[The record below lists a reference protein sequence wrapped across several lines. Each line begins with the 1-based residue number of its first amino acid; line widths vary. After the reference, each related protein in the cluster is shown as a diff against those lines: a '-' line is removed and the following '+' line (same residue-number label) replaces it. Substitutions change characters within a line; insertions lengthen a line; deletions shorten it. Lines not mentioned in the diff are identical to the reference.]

1 MGWTLAP
8 SLKQLV
14 VQYNE
19 LYPGRNKA
27 SDGTIGDAAHAAR
40 VSDHTP
46 DANGVVAA
54 LDITHDPAHGL
65 DIAVES
71 EKLVNSLDPR
81 IKYVIAN
88 KRIWEP
94 GKGWKPYTGANPHT
108 AHMHVSVKQS
118 NYHDAT
124 KWKIGGNM
132 GKMDREDVK
141 ELYRLGL
148 NREVENEKIIDNL
161 EGKDFDTEAKKLR
174 NSGERKAI
182 EFKIKDYD
190 RLAKENEELKKSGGG
205 NVTIVIPKEAL
216 KEALL

>member
-1 MGWTLAP
+1 MNWTLAP
-8 SLKQLV
+8 ALKQLIA
-14 VQYNE
+14 QYNK
-19 LYPGRNKA
+19 LYPARGKA
-27 SDGTIGDAAHAAR
+27 SDGTVGDASHAAR
-40 VSDHTP
+40 VSDHNP
-46 DANGVVAA
+46 DANGVVKAA
-54 LDITHDPAHGL
+54 DFTHDPEDGV
-65 DIAVES
+65 DCDKES
-71 EKLVNSLDPR
+71 LALILDPR
-81 IKYVIAN
+81 TNYVIWN
-88 KRIWEP
+88 RRIWQA
-94 GKGWKPYTGANPHT
+94 GVWKPYTGTDPHT
-108 AHMHVSVKQS
+108 GHMHISVKQS
-118 NYHDAT
+118 NYNDASE
-124 KWKIGGNM
+124 WKIGGNM